1 MRRGACAGIALALA
15 VAVSTPARSQ
25 SFCVANL
32 DVAAPI
38 FEPGARLGDRNGRRR
53 DGEGGANKIT
63 IDRSVGALSLNG
75 RNPTVHGGYNGCGE
89 RVGLASGRTR
99 LSYARSEDW
108 NPWRRLGGD
117 DFATEHFLDATVNGP
132 QDGPVKAGYALN
144 IYAAEERVSPLAA
157 RGSTRNVTGSE
168 FWLSGLDDRIKL
180 RSALGADAPTP
191 DGELPLAHHH
201 ELEVVPLRF
210 GNGSN
215 GGEMFASLGYDQADV
230 NFEAGHGA
238 YLAPDERTVHA
249 ATGYRSDIA
258 TVRLDYRQ
266 GRDNLSDDWDLATNA
281 YREVVGRVAFDTLIG
296 GLLLPDRISLRGSF
310 RDETANY
317 ADRATA
323 ALRHATAGWGVNM
336 LWRDDVTYGGLDIS
350 GNAADSSALAR
361 AGVLP
366 SRRVGVELGTG
377 YNDVLLSGRLFS
389 EWQDVS
395 PDQDAR
401 AAMDYGGTL
410 SAAAFGQKLEG
421 SLAYGRTTEHAF
433 DPALRWGLAAEVNAL
448 ELLNRAAGDSRLFAL
463 GRLESQFAEDVAGWQ
478 SEYTAKVVA
487 GFRF

>member
-1 MRRGACAGIALALA
+1 MRRGASAGIALAVA
-15 VAVSTPARSQ
+15 VAVSSTARSQ
-25 SFCVANL
+25 SFCVEDL
-32 DVAAPI
+32 DVAAPMI
-38 FEPGARLGDRNGRRR
+38 EPGVRLGDKKDARRR
-53 DGEGGANKIT
+53 DGESGANRIT
-63 IDRSVGALSLNG
+63 IDRSVGALSLGG

-89 RVGLASGRTR
+89 RVGLSSGRTR

-108 NPWRRLGGD
+108 NPWRRLDGD

-132 QDGPVKAGYALN
+132 QGGPVEAGYALN
-144 IYAAEERVSPLAA
+144 MYAAEERASPFGA

-191 DGELPLAHHH
+191 DGEVPLAHHH

-210 GNGSN
+210 GDGS
-215 GGEMFASLGYDQADV
+215 EVFANLGYDQADMDY
-230 NFEAGHGA
+230 EAGHNA
-238 YLAPDERTVHA
+238 YLPPDERTFSA
-249 ATGYRSDIA
+249 ATGYRSDLA
-258 TVRLDYRQ
+258 TVRFDYRQ
-266 GRDNLSDDWDLATNA
+266 GRDNLSDDREFTTNS
-281 YREVVGRVAFDTLIG
+281 YRELVGRLALDTSLG
-296 GLLLPDRISLRGSF
+296 GLLFPDRISLRGSVRNEVEDF
-310 RDETANY
+310 VESET
-317 ADRATA
+317 D

-336 LWRDDVTYGGLDIS
+336 LWRDDTTYGGLDIS
-350 GNAADSSALAR
+350 GNTADGSALAR

-377 YNDVLLSGRLFS
+377 YDDVALSGRLFS

-395 PDQDAR
+395 PDQGAR

-410 SAAAFGQKLEG
+410 TAAAFGQKLEG
-421 SLAYGRTTEHAF
+421 SLAYGRTVEHAF
-433 DPALRWGLAAEVNAL
+433 DPALRWGLAAELDAL
-448 ELLNRAAGDSRLFAL
+448 ELLDREPSESGLFAL
-463 GRLESQFAEDVAGWQ
+463 GRLESQFAEDTTGWQ